1 MAFTLQVQLAEED
14 DPTRDPAAAWP
25 EGRKEITAGRLEIT
39 APVDDQDHWAAQ
51 RFDPTRVTA
60 GTELSDDPVLAFRAQ
75 AYAESYRRR
84 SRNR

>member
-1 MAFTLQVQLAEED
+1 MAFTLQVQPAEED
-14 DPTRDPAAAWP
+14 DPTHDPAVAWP
-25 EGRKEITAGRLEIT
+25 EQREGITAGRLELI
-39 APVDDQDHWAAQ
+39 APVDDQDYWAAQ

-84 SRNR
+84 RRNR